1 MKACMNAGMKTS
13 LSVLLAAG
21 LTLTGCGGGSE
32 SAGGQDVSVDISYS
46 GADGLLFAPL
56 LVVPVILGLAGN
68 TPHCTLAS
76 GSLPPGV
83 TVEDGCTLVGTPSAP
98 GSFDATIDLRVAGV
112 GTSFSVVVH
121 SNIAVPALAVVRT
134 TNVQPPDRVLAVN
147 ATVDEMAVVSLQNFE
162 PQDDVRVSYA
172 QVDGALP
179 AGLALNSM
187 DGTLSGV
194 TAARG
199 RYTFSLVATL
209 SEGALGFNTAA
220 QQVVIDVQ

>member
-1 MKACMNAGMKTS
+1 MKS
-13 LSVLLAAG
+13 SFSVLLAAS
-21 LTLTGCGGGSE
+21 LALAGCGGGSQ
-32 SAGGQDVSVDISYS
+32 SAGGQDASIDISYG
-46 GADGLLFAPL
+46 GADGFLFAPL

-68 TPHCTLAS
+68 TPHCTVSS

-83 TVEDGCTLVGTPSAP
+83 TVQDGCTLIGTPSAP
-98 GSFDATIDLRVAGV
+98 GSFDATISLRVAGI

-121 SNIAVPALAVVRT
+121 SDIAVPALAVVRT
-134 TNVQPPDRVLAVN
+134 TNVQPPDRVLALN
-147 ATVDEMAVVSLQNFE
+147 AAVDEMAVVSLQNFE

-172 QVDGALP
+172 EVDGALP

-194 TAARG
+194 ATARG

-209 SEGALGFNTAA
+209 SQGALGFNTAA